1 MIAGTQYEH
10 NQQKWVRGICE
21 GKVPITTHTLEALQ
35 RRRTRLLKLLKN
47 ERDKLELRAV
57 DVTDHLDFAAMG
69 LRTRLLESGGRIE
82 ELAGAL
88 LELNS
93 AEGFVVSYLEATP
106 PTELAV

>member
-1 MIAGTQYEH
+1 
-10 NQQKWVRGICE
+10 
-21 GKVPITTHTLEALQ
+21 
-35 RRRTRLLKLLKN
+35 
-47 ERDKLELRAV
+47 V